1 VDTEQFI
8 SSLVSSLAWPVAVV
22 GTAITFRRQIG
33 QLLTTGPLKRLKM
46 GSVEAEFERR
56 TAEVET
62 KLDVPLEEIA
72 ATERVAGVT
81 VVEELSPVAD
91 VSPSSAV
98 LEAFERVQQDIQ
110 ARLEAAGFSRADQPW
125 GVVGLAQ
132 RAKAGGLITPQSL
145 EAVEGVA
152 VMRNLAAHR
161 PDDVSREAAAEYLAL
176 IDGVLFTLRSGG
188 KN

>member
-8 SSLVSSLAWPVAVV
+8 ASLVSSLAWPVAVV
-22 GTAITFRRQIG
+22 GTAIAFRRQIG

-62 KLDVPLEEIA
+62 KLAVPPEVA
-72 ATERVAGVT
+72 VTERVAGAT
-81 VVEELSPVAD
+81 VVEELAPVAD

-98 LEAFERVQQDIQ
+98 LEAFERVQQDIR

-161 PDDVSREAAAEYLAL
+161 PDDVSREAALEYLAL

-188 KN
+188 KD